1 MNTRRHIRKRTP
13 ARAKPRI
20 DTVTGADAHTEVWT
34 GMSATK
40 IIVPPTRRVTER
52 ARRYT
57 CHECGCVFDSLDSN
71 AVPVIDDSLPE
82 RSTLCPECLSVCS
95 TRDEGRPVVVE
106 KTPRCGGELEHA

>member
-1 MNTRRHIRKRTP
+1 MNTRRNIRKRTP
-13 ARAKPRI
+13 ARVKPKI
-20 DTVTGADAHTEVWT
+20 DTVIGVDGHTEVWT

-95 TRDEGRPVVVE
+95 TRDEGRLVVVE
-106 KTPRCGGELEHA
+106 KNATLRGRN